1 MLILED
7 KNESLYATY
16 DPFDYMY
23 SPSISSQSSDPI
35 YAAVIKTPI
44 SSPPPLPPRTSLT
57 PKESKVNY
65 IKIYLLVYNINIF
78 FKIYSR

>member
-1 MLILED
+1 MKNWLMLLIPVD

-23 SPSISSQSSDPI
+23 SPSVSSQSSDPI

-44 SSPPPLPPRTSLT
+44 NSPPPLPPRSSLT
-57 PKESKVNY
+57 PKESKVN
-65 IKIYLLVYNINIF
+65 KFMYNF
-78 FKIYSR
+78 VSLH

>member
-1 MLILED
+1 MFLILID

-23 SPSISSQSSDPI
+23 SPSILSESSDPM

-44 SSPPPLPPRTSLT
+44 NSPPPLPPRSLLI
-57 PKESKVNY
+57 PKETKVNLF
-65 IKIYLLVYNINIF
+65 LLIF
-78 FKIYSR
+78 LITWV